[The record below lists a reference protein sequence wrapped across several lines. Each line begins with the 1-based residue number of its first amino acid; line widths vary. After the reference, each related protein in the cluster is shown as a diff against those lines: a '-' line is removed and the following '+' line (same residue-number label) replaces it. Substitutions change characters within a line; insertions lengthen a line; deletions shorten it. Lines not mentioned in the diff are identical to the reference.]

1 MGSFENGE
9 PIFSILVFIDVH
21 WFSIFP
27 IIIETDQ
34 TAAHACSSLSLN
46 ITECCRVRLFRTI
59 AKSKKCFKYG
69 VLWCV
74 YIYTHVLNIVQSKF
88 EAQCCHKQNSFQ
100 KASKHDNR
108 FSSANKADSSMV
120 PQNDPG
126 FDVCNGEVLCV
137 RRESKYKMLFR
148 PVQCHAIAAM
158 VAMSRKWDP
167 DVNFMNSHISCH
179 EKSQEPLRFR
189 PIYAN
194 FSHFTMISRD
204 FTRKCPGKK
213 THFLCRLATAGPIGR
228 RGFQGFTLP
237 WLIWICENHRN
248 TAAQT

>member
-1 MGSFENGE
+1 MVYS
-9 PIFSILVFIDVH
+9 
-21 WFSIFP
+21 
-27 IIIETDQ
+27 
-34 TAAHACSSLSLN
+34 
-46 ITECCRVRLFRTI
+46 
-59 AKSKKCFKYG
+59 
-69 VLWCV
+69 WCI
-74 YIYTHVLNIVQSKF
+74 YIYTHMCSILFNSKF

-100 KASKHDNR
+100 KASKHWQIG
-108 FSSANKADSSMV
+108 FQALTKLIH
-120 PQNDPG
+120 PWFHKTTQG

-194 FSHFTMISRD
+194 FSHFTHDLTWFHQKMSWKKNTFFMSPGNSWTNRAARVSRIYIAMVD
-204 FTRKCPGKK
+204 LNLRKSSKHSRTNIVLTAQDSC
-213 THFLCRLATAGPIGR
+213 TSQHFDTGR
-228 RGFQGFTLP
+228 
-237 WLIWICENHRN
+237 
-248 TAAQT
+248 AS

>member
-1 MGSFENGE
+1 MC
-9 PIFSILVFIDVH
+9 IYI
-21 WFSIFP
+21 
-27 IIIETDQ
+27 
-34 TAAHACSSLSLN
+34 
-46 ITECCRVRLFRTI
+46 
-59 AKSKKCFKYG
+59 
-69 VLWCV
+69 